1 MRALHLILDP
11 HAAAATAQNRALKG
25 DLLDQLGL
33 PFAHQGLRR
42 IIGRTKV

>member
-1 MRALHLILDP
+1 MRTLDLILDP
-11 HAAAATAQNRALKG
+11 HATATGAQDRPLEG